1 MARLSVSAG
10 MFTAFASSIAVLR
23 RMFIFGSPPVRAA
36 VVISRTSF
44 EKTFPRAWSVF
55 AFLRLIWDHFE

>member
-1 MARLSVSAG
+1 ML
-10 MFTAFASSIAVLR
+10 TAFASSIAVLS

-44 EKTFPRAWSVF
+44 ENTFPRAWSVF